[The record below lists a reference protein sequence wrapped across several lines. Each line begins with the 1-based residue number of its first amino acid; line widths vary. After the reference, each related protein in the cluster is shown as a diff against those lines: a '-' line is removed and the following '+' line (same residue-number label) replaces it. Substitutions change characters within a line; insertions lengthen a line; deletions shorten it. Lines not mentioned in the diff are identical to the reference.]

1 MNNQDNKFSQ
11 AETCILMEPMHAN
24 IHGHVHGGELMR
36 LMDNTAGIAAAKHAK
51 GAVVTARVDELEFH
65 SPVLIGDIVTC
76 IAQLCYV
83 GNSSMQI
90 WVSVYVN
97 NLSDANKMKLTL
109 SAFFTMVHLKDKQV
123 ARVEALTPT
132 TPLEHK
138 LYALG
143 EAKYLEIK
151 AKRKKQ

>member
-76 IAQLCYV
+76 IALCYV

-97 NLSDANKMKLTL
+97 NLSDANKMKLAL

-132 TPLEHK
+132 NPLEHK
-138 LYALG
+138 LYVLG

>member
-11 AETCILMEPMHAN
+11 AETCVLMEPMHAN
-24 IHGHVHGGELMR
+24 VHGHVHGGELMR

-97 NLSDANKMKLTL
+97 NLSDASEMKLAL
-109 SAFFTMVHLKDKQV
+109 SAFFTMVHLKDKVVAQV
-123 ARVEALTPT
+123 EPLQPSSD
-132 TPLEHK
+132 LEHK